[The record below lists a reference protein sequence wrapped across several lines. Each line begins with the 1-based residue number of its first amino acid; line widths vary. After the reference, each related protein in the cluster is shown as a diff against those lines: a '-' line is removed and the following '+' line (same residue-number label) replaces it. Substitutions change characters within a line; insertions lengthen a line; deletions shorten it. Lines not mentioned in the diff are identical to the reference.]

1 MTDGDEASRG
11 GDAAADDDFDPVPF
25 LVSLASF
32 ETHERV
38 DRAREFL
45 VETVDQHAHAGVDAT
60 VDEAGNVLATTGN
73 PDAGPHVV
81 LNTHVDTVP
90 PDVPFERDGD
100 VLRGRGTCDA
110 GGPLAALLAGFL
122 AVDRSMA
129 ASDDRE
135 DGGDRDENDD
145 RDASVAGAVTLA
157 VTPDEETLSEGAH
170 HLVTGGGPPDAPAP
184 VAAIRDADAV
194 VVGEPTDLAACTAAK
209 GRFQGTLTLLG
220 ENAHAAEPDSGTNAV
235 AALEDAL
242 EAVRTF
248 DARADAPPVHDQ
260 LGAATLTPTVV
271 DGGTATNQVPASA
284 SVVLDRRS
292 VPPETADGF
301 RDALLAHV
309 RDAVPDDVGV
319 EFAFTE
325 RETPFLEAWATDESA
340 AVVDALVDAGAGSPR
355 PFGAATEASYFAA
368 LAPTVVFGPGV
379 LADDDGAVAHSPREY
394 VHASDVERAAAVVA
408 DALHAL
414 LE

>member
-1 MTDGDEASRG
+1 MTAP
-11 GDAAADDDFDPVPF
+11 DFDPVSF
-25 LVSLASF
+25 LASLAAF

-45 VETVDQHAHAGVDAT
+45 VDTIDEHAASGVVAT
-60 VDEAGNVLATTGN
+60 VDDAGNVLATTGD

-122 AVDRSMA
+122 AVDRAIA
-129 ASDDRE
+129 AGDDR
-135 DGGDRDENDD
+135 GGHDD

-157 VTPDEETLSEGAH
+157 VTSDEETLSEGAH
-170 HLVTGGGPPDAPAP
+170 HLVTAGGTADAPAP
-184 VAAIRDADAV
+184 VAAIRDADAF

-209 GRFQGTLTLLG
+209 GRFQGTLTLAG

-242 EAVRTF
+242 RAIGAF
-248 DARADAPPVHDQ
+248 DDRADAPPVHDQ

-309 RDAVPDDVGV
+309 REAVPGDVGV
-319 EFAFTE
+319 AFAFTE
-325 RETPFLEAWATDESA
+325 RETPFLEAWATDEGA
-340 AVVDALVDAGAGSPR
+340 RVVDALVDAGAGSPR

-394 VHASDVERAAAVVA
+394 VHAADVERAATVVT

-414 LE
+414 ID

>member
-1 MTDGDEASRG
+1 MTEHDGTSG
-11 GDAAADDDFDPVPF
+11 PAAFDPVSF
-25 LVSLASF
+25 LESLAAF

-38 DRAREFL
+38 DDAREYL
-45 VETVDQHAHAGVDAT
+45 VETVDEHAASGVAAS
-60 VDEAGNVLATTGN
+60 VDDAGNVLATTGD
-73 PDAGPHVV
+73 PSAGAHVV

-122 AVDRSMA
+122 AVDRTV
-129 ASDDRE
+129 ASRDD
-135 DGGDRDENDD
+135 
-145 RDASVAGAVTLA
+145 DAVSGAVTLA

-170 HLVTGGGPPDAPAP
+170 HLVTAGGTDAAPAP
-184 VAAIRDADAV
+184 VAAIEDADAF
-194 VVGEPTDLAACTAAK
+194 VVGEPTGLAACTAAK
-209 GRFQGTLTLLG
+209 GRFQGTLTLAG
-220 ENAHAAEPDSGTNAV
+220 ENAHAAEPASGTNAV

-242 EAVRTF
+242 GGVRAF
-248 DARADAPPVHDQ
+248 DDRADAPPVHDR

-301 RDALLAHV
+301 RDALLAQV
-309 RDAVPDDVGV
+309 REAVPGDVGV

-325 RETPFLEAWATDESA
+325 RETPFLEAWATDETA
-340 AVVDALVDAGAGSPR
+340 PVVDALVDAGAAPPR

-394 VHASDVERAAAVVA
+394 VRATDVERGATVVA
-408 DALHAL
+408 DALHSL
-414 LE
+414 LD

>member
-1 MTDGDEASRG
+1 MTRTDSEPVTAS
-11 GDAAADDDFDPVPF
+11 DFDPVSF
-25 LVSLASF
+25 LESLAAF

-38 DRAREFL
+38 DDARTFL
-45 VETVDQHAHAGVDAT
+45 VDTIAEHASANVDAT
-60 VDEAGNVLATTGN
+60 VDDAGNVLATVDGRTDPESGR
-73 PDAGPHVV
+73 HVV

-90 PDVPFERDGD
+90 PDVPFEREGD

-122 AVDRSMA
+122 AVDGTVADPES
-129 ASDDRE
+129 
-135 DGGDRDENDD
+135 
-145 RDASVAGAVTLA
+145 SVSGAVTLA

-170 HLVTGGGPPDAPAP
+170 HLVTAGGSG
-184 VAAIRDADAV
+184 DADAPEPV
-194 VVGEPTDLAACTAAK
+194 PAVADADAFVVGEPTDLAACTAAK
-209 GRFQGTLTLLG
+209 GRFQGTLTLSG
-220 ENAHAAEPDSGTNAV
+220 ENAHAAEPASGTNAI

-242 EAVRTF
+242 GAVRTF
-248 DARADAPPVHDQ
+248 DEHADAPEAHDQ

-284 SVVLDRRS
+284 SIVLDRRS

-309 RDAVPDDVGV
+309 RDAVPGAVDVD
-319 EFAFTE
+319 FAFTD
-325 RETPFLEAWATDESA
+325 RETPFLAAWATDEES
-340 AVVDALVDAGAGSPR
+340 AVVDALVDAGAASPR
-355 PFGAATEASYFAA
+355 PFGAATEASYLAA

-394 VHASDVERAAAVVA
+394 VRATDVDRAGAVVA

-414 LE
+414 LV

>member
-1 MTDGDEASRG
+1 MTAGDDASAG
-11 GDAAADDDFDPVPF
+11 GDFDPVSF

-38 DRAREFL
+38 DDAREYL
-45 VETVDQHAHAGVDAT
+45 VETIDEYAASGVDAT
-60 VDEAGNVLATTGN
+60 VDDAGNVLATTGD
-73 PDAGPHVV
+73 PTSGPHVV

-122 AVDRSMA
+122 AVDRVVA
-129 ASDDRE
+129 AHERE
-135 DGGDRDENDD
+135 DAGDRDENDD

-170 HLVTGGGPPDAPAP
+170 HLVTAGGTADAPAP
-184 VAAIRDADAV
+184 VAAIQDADAF

-209 GRFQGTLTLLG
+209 GRFQGTLTLRG

-242 EAVRTF
+242 GAVGTF
-248 DARADAPPVHDQ
+248 DDRADAPPVHDQ

-292 VPPETADGF
+292 VPPETAAGF
-301 RDALLAHV
+301 RDALLAHL
-309 RDAVPDDVGV
+309 REAVPGDVGV

-325 RETPFLEAWATDESA
+325 RETPFLEAWATDEGA
-340 AVVDALVDAGAGSPR
+340 RVVDALVDAGARSPR

-394 VHASDVERAAAVVA
+394 VHASDVERAATVVA

-414 LE
+414 LD

>member
-1 MTDGDEASRG
+1 VSDH
-11 GDAAADDDFDPVPF
+11 DDFDPISF

-45 VETVDQHAHAGVDAT
+45 VETVDEHAQAGVDAT
-60 VDEAGNVLATTGN
+60 VDEAGNVLATTGD
-73 PDAGPHVV
+73 PTSGPHVV

-122 AVDRSMA
+122 AVDRTMGA
-129 ASDDRE
+129 KGE
-135 DGGDRDENDD
+135 PG
-145 RDASVAGAVTLA
+145 ASVAGAVTLA

-170 HLVTGGGPPDAPAP
+170 HLVTAGGTAEAPAP
-184 VAAIRDADAV
+184 VAAIRDADAF

-209 GRFQGTLTLLG
+209 GRFQGTLTLTG

-242 EAVRTF
+242 GAVRTF
-248 DARADAPPVHDQ
+248 DDRADAPPVHDQ

-301 RDALLAHV
+301 RTALLAHV
-309 RDAVPDDVGV
+309 RDAVPVDVGV
-319 EFAFTE
+319 EFAFTA
-325 RETPFLEAWATDESA
+325 RETPFLEAWATDEGA

-394 VHASDVERAAAVVA
+394 VHATDVERAAAVVT